1 MKPFRFISTAATFV
15 GLAAITIT
23 TATAQDLPLRQI
35 LDGTEQWELISEGH
49 QFTEGP
55 SADRHG
61 NIYFVD
67 YPTSQIFH
75 VNHATKEVTL
85 FAANS
90 NKTGGMMIG
99 PDGLLYAAQADAKRI
114 VAYDTTDASFT
125 VIAEGMDVND
135 LVVAGDGS
143 IWFTDPP
150 AGRIWYVSPDRS
162 IIKPVAENLR
172 PNGII
177 LSHREGTIV
186 TTDANR
192 TALWAFRAEV
202 DGSLTAGVPSFGPV
216 ELAFGYLRP
225 DSDGLTVDTQ
235 DRVYVGTRAGIQ
247 VFDTEDRYSG
257 IIKVPDRGKRA
268 ANLTFGGPDYS
279 WLYIAQQ
286 DKVYRIKTQTTG
298 VPYFARDY
306 EAMDRERAE
315 RFRQFREERERRER
329 EAAAAAGN

>member
-1 MKPFRFISTAATFV
+1 MKTLRSLTLLAGLIGTAVATF
-15 GLAAITIT
+15 
-23 TATAQDLPLRQI
+23 AQDLPLRQI
-35 LDGTEQWELISEGH
+35 LDGTESWELISEGH
-49 QFTEGP
+49 RFTEGP
-55 SADRHG
+55 TADRHG
-61 NIYFVD
+61 NVYFVD

-75 VNHATKEVTL
+75 VDHATKEVTL
-85 FAANS
+85 FATDS
-90 NKTGGMMIG
+90 QRTGGMMIG
-99 PDGLLYAAQADAKRI
+99 PDGLLYAAQAAAKRI

-150 AGRIWYVSPDRS
+150 ACRIWYVSPDRTV
-162 IIKPVAENLR
+162 IKPVAENLR

-192 TALWAFRAEV
+192 TALWAFRAEL

-216 ELAFGYLRP
+216 ELAYGTLLP
-225 DSDGLTVDTQ
+225 ESDGLTVDTQ

-257 IIKVPDRGKRA
+257 TIKVPDRGRRA

-298 VPYFARDY
+298 LPYWARDY

-315 RFRQFREERERRER
+315 RIRRFREAQAQRQR
-329 EAAAAAGN
+329 EAAGN